1 VDEVGGRASGVAVIS
16 AWQDGDELVVRLTL
30 SGPGRD
36 PEIRVVSRADDVVA
50 IVEEWL
56 ASVRPRTDHVS

>member
-1 VDEVGGRASGVAVIS
+1 VDEVGSRASGVAVIS
-16 AWQDGDELVVRLTL
+16 AWADGDELVVRLTL

-36 PEIRVVSRADDVVA
+36 PEVRVASRAGDVVA

-56 ASVRPRTDHVS
+56 ASVQRRPDHVS